1 MYVSVVLLLLFCF
14 VFLNVLGEEG
24 RFLPERHSVWG
35 GRGEMAC
42 QHMVATIH
50 ASVCWRGGGAV
61 SRGGFWRASWK
72 GGVGGFGADGQAG
85 GWVGEWVRGGGRK
98 GNDSLTGSQSKDRAR
113 LQGLVLRTSRCVITQ
128 IDAHDRV
135 C

>member
-61 SRGGFWRASWK
+61 SRGVS
-72 GGVGGFGADGQAG
+72 GGLVGRGGWEVLVRMGRQVG
-85 GWVGEWVRGGGRK
+85 GWVNGCEGE
-98 GNDSLTGSQSKDRAR
+98 AE
-113 LQGLVLRTSRCVITQ
+113 
-128 IDAHDRV
+128 RV
-135 C
+135 MTH